1 MIEQGI
7 FKRTELLVGK
17 TVMDA
22 IENASVIVLAS
33 GALAAGVWKPC
44 AVGNSQNNYCRLG
57 CCMHNQHQPSIDGN
71 DKTVGKPKVDV
82 LKQRLLEINPL
93 ADIDARCEV
102 YSEQTAESFHL
113 ETYDYVIDAIDSL
126 DNKAS
131 LIRRA
136 CSSGAV
142 LFSSMGAALKMDP
155 AKISVAEFWKVR
167 GCPLG
172 AALRRKFK
180 KSKLFPSKKFKCVY
194 SEELLQ
200 NVGTCGDCGTEECVC
215 KKNTSGND
223 ADWHASKV
231 HTNGTVAH
239 ITAIFGFTL
248 AGLVIEDIRNKS
260 FGDLGD

>member
-22 IENASVIVLAS
+22 IENASVIVFGVGGVGSWCVESLVRS
-33 GALAAGVWKPC
+33 GIRKITIVDSD
-44 AVGNSQNNYCRLG
+44 AVCITNINRQL
-57 CCMHNQHQPSIDGN
+57 MATT
-71 DKTVGKPKVDV
+71 KTVGKPKVDV

-102 YSEQTAESFHL
+102 YSEQTAESFHV

-142 LFSSMGAALKMDP
+142 LLDRK
-155 AKISVAEFWKVR
+155 SVV
-167 GCPLG
+167 
-172 AALRRKFK
+172 
-180 KSKLFPSKKFKCVY
+180 
-194 SEELLQ
+194 
-200 NVGTCGDCGTEECVC
+200 
-215 KKNTSGND
+215 
-223 ADWHASKV
+223 
-231 HTNGTVAH
+231 
-239 ITAIFGFTL
+239 
-248 AGLVIEDIRNKS
+248 
-260 FGDLGD
+260 